1 MKQGQAVMKTM
12 PDKENLIIE
21 ITDSIRRLTTG
32 KEKLKNNVSVSF
44 CSVTNHC
51 QT

>member
-1 MKQGQAVMKTM
+1 MKQGQAVMKKM
-12 PDKENLIIE
+12 PDKENLITE
-21 ITDSIRRLTTG
+21 ITDSIRRLTTEE
-32 KEKLKNNVSVSF
+32 EKLNNISVSF

>member
-1 MKQGQAVMKTM
+1 MKQGQAVTKKM

-21 ITDSIRRLTTG
+21 ITDSIRRLTTE
-32 KEKLKNNVSVSF
+32 KEKLKNNISVSF